1 MQNSLSQTC
10 QSTLEPTKVSS
21 QCINKY
27 FIFQSLPT
35 MFVNSHHQNIEG
47 AQAHTMGREVVVRQ
61 PCMALHWHYSKARQA
76 AGQREEQQPPSCQE
90 PEQHQNHILSESK
103 GKKIGSNMVQNQRRR
118 QSASEIKIKSPPHE
132 SKGKK

>member
-1 MQNSLSQTC
+1 MKAIILPASTGNCTVIYMQNSLSQTC
-10 QSTLEPTKVSS
+10 QSTLEPTKVSY

-35 MFVNSHHQNIEG
+35 MFVNSHHQNIEEG

-103 GKKIGSNMVQNQRRR
+103 GKK
-118 QSASEIKIKSPPHE
+118 
-132 SKGKK
+132 